1 MMVRKSKDHM
11 SFNSWSPAKIT
22 QMGNITDL
30 LVYDNIIKE
39 PSCIKLSKDC
49 YLNTETGEVKGYK
62 HINNRSEC
70 YDSIRKTMRRL
81 RALINAN
88 TVNAYHIRWITLT
101 YRENM
106 TDRERLYS
114 DFDKFWKRFLYFL
127 KKEKISRPE
136 YISVV
141 EPQGRGAWHVH
152 AIFIWE
158 ENAPFIGNETLARIW
173 RHGYVSIKQPKD
185 CDNLGAY
192 FTAYLANMPTEDVD
206 ALGDS
211 EKANA
216 FAAASMTG
224 DVEPVEVIDHMGQ
237 TKKVI
242 KGSRL
247 GMYPPG
253 MNIYR
258 HSRGVK
264 QPEIIRTTYGQA
276 SAWLANSKETYMQ
289 SFEIVDNL
297 GRRRNRLL
305 KASYNSKRK

>member
-1 MMVRKSKDHM
+1 MRVRKCKDHM
-11 SFNSWSPAKIT
+11 SFNASASAKIT
-22 QMGNITDL
+22 KMGNIADL
-30 LVYDNIIKE
+30 LVCENEIKE
-39 PSCIKLSKDC
+39 PSCVKLSKN
-49 YLNTETGEVKGYK
+49 YFLNRETGEIKEYK

-70 YDSIRKTMRRL
+70 FDSIRKTMRNI
-81 RALINAN
+81 RALIN
-88 TVNAYHIRWITLT
+88 TNATDPYRIRWVTLT

-106 TDRERLYS
+106 ADRERLYS
-114 DFDKFWKRFLYFL
+114 DFDKFWKRFVYFL
-127 KKEKISRPE
+127 RKEKISRPE

-141 EPQGRGAWHVH
+141 EPQGRGAWHIH

-158 ENAPFIGNETLARIW
+158 KKAPYIANETLAQIW
-173 RHGYVSIKQPKD
+173 RYGFVSIKQPQN

-192 FTAYLANMPTEDVD
+192 FTAYLTNMPTEDVD
-206 ALGDS
+206 TLGDS

-276 SAWLANSKETYMQ
+276 SAWLANSKETYKQ
-289 SFEIVDNL
+289 LFEIVDDL